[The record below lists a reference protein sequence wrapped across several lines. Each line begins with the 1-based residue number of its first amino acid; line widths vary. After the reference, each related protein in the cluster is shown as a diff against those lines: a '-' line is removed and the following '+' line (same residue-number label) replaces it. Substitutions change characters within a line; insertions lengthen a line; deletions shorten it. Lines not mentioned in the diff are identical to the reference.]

1 MQSISIGRPPT
12 RRWSAARNRGRYL
25 PISISRRCPGLSNEL
40 KQKMR
45 DRRPRSIAEAQRM
58 DGMTP
63 AALGI
68 ILAHIRYA
76 EGEDRKGAA

>member
-1 MQSISIGRPPT
+1 MYLDRQTADAAVI
-12 RRWSAARNRGRYL
+12 RREE
-25 PISISRRCPGLSNEL
+25 SRLIPAGFDFSSLPGLSNEL

-45 DRRPRSIAEAQRM
+45 DRQPRSIAEAQRI

-76 EGEDRKGAA
+76 EREDRKGAA

>member
-1 MQSISIGRPPT
+1 MRLEESRSIPGGYRVFGAAWAFERTEAKDARPP
-12 RRWSAARNRGRYL
+12 A
-25 PISISRRCPGLSNEL
+25 
-40 KQKMR
+40 
-45 DRRPRSIAEAQRM
+45 RSIAEAQRI

-76 EGEDRKGAA
+76 EREDRKGAA